1 MPAYCPGDELSLC
14 KLSRVCSLHQ
24 AVLIYFFQRQC
35 YSLLYT
41 SQAIPCSDKT
51 CAFAWCILLKTL
63 TAQCG
68 LSSWLA
74 ESAYLAAGYYCFS
87 LASQASNLAGPAG
100 ENISYPG
107 GCASAQVDRVFQP
120 DTVREF
126 LITRVDNRSGE
137 VQLSIKRLETAL
149 LWQRLRQL
157 RDYKVYYPAHVVS
170 ANQSG
175 VLAEVHG
182 QSGFIPGSHI
192 PNVRALAACH

>member
-1 MPAYCPGDELSLC
+1 MLVNKTCVGG
-14 KLSRVCSLHQ
+14 SRV
-24 AVLIYFFQRQC
+24 FW
-35 YSLLYT
+35 LYART
-41 SQAIPCSDKT
+41 TGIILDSKILPGAGKNLFYPVTKER
-51 CAFAWCILLKTL
+51 CAR
-63 TAQCG
+63 
-68 LSSWLA
+68 
-74 ESAYLAAGYYCFS
+74 
-87 LASQASNLAGPAG
+87 
-100 ENISYPG
+100 
-107 GCASAQVDRVFQP
+107 AQVDRVFQP

-137 VQLSIKRLETAL
+137 VQLSIKRLETAI

-192 PNVRALAACH
+192 PNVRALAPATTYQGIEKS

>member
-1 MPAYCPGDELSLC
+1 MVG
-14 KLSRVCSLHQ
+14 SRV
-24 AVLIYFFQRQC
+24 V
-35 YSLLYT
+35 LLYAHT
-41 SQAIPCSDKT
+41 PGIDFTARFRQA
-51 CAFAWCILLKTL
+51 
-63 TAQCG
+63 QV
-68 LSSWLA
+68 
-74 ESAYLAAGYYCFS
+74 
-87 LASQASNLAGPAG
+87 
-100 ENISYPG
+100 ENIFYPVSKG
-107 GCASAQVDRVFQP
+107 RRASAQVDRVFQP

-137 VQLSIKRLETAL
+137 VQLSIKRMETAL

-192 PNVRALAACH
+192 PNVRALAACHWVSGQ

>member
-1 MPAYCPGDELSLC
+1 M
-14 KLSRVCSLHQ
+14 
-24 AVLIYFFQRQC
+24 
-35 YSLLYT
+35 
-41 SQAIPCSDKT
+41 
-51 CAFAWCILLKTL
+51 
-63 TAQCG
+63 
-68 LSSWLA
+68 
-74 ESAYLAAGYYCFS
+74 
-87 LASQASNLAGPAG
+87 
-100 ENISYPG
+100 
-107 GCASAQVDRVFQP
+107 FQP

-192 PNVRALAACH
+192 PNVRALADQALGFRTVTCCDFAGRVCLLPRHSAGAR

>member
-1 MPAYCPGDELSLC
+1 M
-14 KLSRVCSLHQ
+14 
-24 AVLIYFFQRQC
+24 
-35 YSLLYT
+35 
-41 SQAIPCSDKT
+41 
-51 CAFAWCILLKTL
+51 
-63 TAQCG
+63 
-68 LSSWLA
+68 
-74 ESAYLAAGYYCFS
+74 
-87 LASQASNLAGPAG
+87 
-100 ENISYPG
+100 
-107 GCASAQVDRVFQP
+107 FQP